1 MAMGAA
7 DAVPG
12 ISGGTIALLLGIY
25 EKLINTIGN
34 INISLLKDLKSNG
47 FTYFWQKLNGNF
59 LLSLIIGIKFK
70 FSTIS
75 FLIVSI

>member
-25 EKLINTIGN
+25 KELINTIGN
-34 INISLLKDLKSNG
+34 INISLLKDG
-47 FTYFWQKLNGNF
+47 A
-59 LLSLIIGIKFK
+59 IIDGTSSDMDGYYTIKP
-70 FSTIS
+70 I
-75 FLIVSI
+75 I